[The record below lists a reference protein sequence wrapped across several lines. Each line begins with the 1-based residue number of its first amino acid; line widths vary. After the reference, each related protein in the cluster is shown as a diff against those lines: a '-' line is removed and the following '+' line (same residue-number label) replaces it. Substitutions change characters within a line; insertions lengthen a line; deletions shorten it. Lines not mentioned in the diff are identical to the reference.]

1 MTEREPITHISN
13 DLLDG
18 FKRHI
23 RMTSHDL
30 DADLLEKL
38 MAAVTAAEHHIGK
51 VILQSRITTEVDFAS
66 SFALKV
72 PVIEVEG
79 LEVDGQ
85 AVTDYTVS
93 GNVLTIGAGVTGGT
107 MKVTYKAGL
116 LQIPFDMKAA
126 IFMHAATL
134 FNNPAD
140 SVETLAKASRNLL
153 RPYRS
158 WGLDHG
164 EQD

>member
-1 MTEREPITHISN
+1 MTKRTPVELNFSP
-13 DLLDG
+13 LLGG

-23 RMTSHDL
+23 RITSHDL
-30 DADLLEKL
+30 DADLSGKL
-38 MAAVTAAEHHIGK
+38 LAAVRSAEHHIGK
-51 VILQSRITTEVDFAS
+51 VILKSRFQTTVDFAS
-66 SFALKV
+66 SFNLKV

-85 AVTDYTVS
+85 AVTDYAVS
-93 GNVLTIGAGVTGGT
+93 GHVLTVGAGVTGSKMT
-107 MKVTYKAGL
+107 VTYVAGYEH
-116 LQIPFDMKAA
+116 IPFDMKAA

-134 FNNPAD
+134 FNNPTD

-158 WGLDHG
+158 WGLDDG